1 MVRGEKNPA
10 TLPCTAAGTIDFK
23 CFKIACLEIFLSWVT
38 VLEHSI
44 YAGQFH
50 RAHKDMELEKQAM
63 HSSPYV
69 KLESI
74 RDTVVSPP

>member
-1 MVRGEKNPA
+1 MGGKKSA
-10 TLPCTAAGTIDFK
+10 TLLGPLIFK
-23 CFKIACLEIFLSWVT
+23 GFKLARLEIFLLWVTT

-50 RAHKDMELEKQAM
+50 RAHKAMELEKQAM
-63 HSSPYV
+63 HSYPYV

-74 RDTVVSPP
+74 RDAVVSPQ